1 MFALL
6 LHQNDMNPGT
16 GLQLHLR
23 KVLLMDNNGLG
34 STRRGKEVNLGLFQ
48 IPKDIKKLGFFLF
61 IFFLNIVLHSILNKR
76 CTVLSCDNETM

>member
-6 LHQNDMNPGT
+6 LNLNDMNPGT

-48 IPKDIKKLGFFLF
+48 IPKDIKKLGFFCS
-61 IFFLNIVLHSILNKR
+61 FFF
-76 CTVLSCDNETM
+76 

>member
-6 LHQNDMNPGT
+6 LNLNDMNPGT

-48 IPKDIKKLGFFLF
+48 IPKDIKKLVFFF
-61 IFFLNIVLHSILNKR
+61 VHFFSKHSIALNPEQALY
-76 CTVLSCDNETM
+76 CTFLR